1 MTEIEVLGTP
11 EEKEFLSN
19 WDGHWTA
26 PEPEHTHFQAIY
38 RVGSRYIELG
48 HTWGFAPDRLKE
60 EEIAA
65 FAFSTRQQG
74 DFMALIGF
82 RYRTLR

>member
-1 MTEIEVLGTP
+1 MTEIESTGTP

-48 HTWGFAPDRLKE
+48 HIWGFAFGRPKE
-60 EEIAA
+60 EEIAG
-65 FAFSTRQQG
+65 FAFSTRQQA
-74 DFMALIGF
+74 DFMVLIGF
-82 RYRTLR
+82 RYLTLR